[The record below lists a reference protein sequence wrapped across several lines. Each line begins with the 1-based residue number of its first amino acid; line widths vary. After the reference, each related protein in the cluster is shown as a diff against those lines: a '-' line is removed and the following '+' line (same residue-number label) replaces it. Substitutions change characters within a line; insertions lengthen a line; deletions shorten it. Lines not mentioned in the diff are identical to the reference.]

1 MARILKP
8 LLPFLLVPLCFAGGL
23 YGAPVAFSLYAQ
35 AFPGPEY
42 ERGHFEAIYAKARTP
57 VVMYTSSTCP
67 YCAKAR
73 RLLTERGVQFT
84 EYQVD
89 KSEADAAE
97 FQKLGGQYVP
107 VIYIGERRIAGF
119 REQAIDEALA
129 EIEKKS

>member
-1 MARILKP
+1 MFLDRRFLASEARK
-8 LLPFLLVPLCFAGGL
+8 
-23 YGAPVAFSLYAQ
+23 
-35 AFPGPEY
+35 
-42 ERGHFEAIYAKARTP
+42 
-57 VVMYTSSTCP
+57 
-67 YCAKAR
+67 
-73 RLLTERGVQFT
+73 LLTERGVQFT